1 VVSFDAIDH
10 EWLVKFIEHRVV
22 DKRVLRHIRKW
33 LNAGVLEE
41 GARVVSEEGV
51 PQGGSISPLLANVY
65 LHYAFD
71 IWAHHW
77 RQTRATGD
85 MIIVRFCDDFVVGFQ
100 YRQDAEQ
107 FKEMLVERFRKFN
120 LELHADK
127 TRLIEFGRFAE
138 QNRRR
143 RGLGKPKTFDFL
155 GFTHICGRT
164 RKGKFVVLRHTKKKG
179 IQKKLAEL
187 GKELQSRLH
196 MPVPLVGKWLGSVL
210 AATIVTLVFLGIVA
224 SWRALGI
231 I

>member
-1 VVSFDAIDH
+1 MLAKSSF
-10 EWLVKFIEHRVV
+10 
-22 DKRVLRHIRKW
+22 
-33 LNAGVLEE
+33 
-41 GARVVSEEGV
+41 
-51 PQGGSISPLLANVY
+51 
-65 LHYAFD
+65 FD

-120 LELHADK
+120 LELHVDK
-127 TRLIEFGRFAE
+127 TRIYAA

-143 RGLGKPKTFDFL
+143 RGLGKTDPWIYAHMRSNPEREVRCIAAHQEKGDPKEA
-155 GFTHICGRT
+155 GRT
-164 RKGKFVVLRHTKKKG
+164 WQGVANPTPHLFRLSASG
-179 IQKKLAEL
+179 L
-187 GKELQSRLH
+187 GLYCT
-196 MPVPLVGKWLGSVL
+196 
-210 AATIVTLVFLGIVA
+210 ATIVTLVFLGIA